1 MKKIWLAIVLLI
13 GIASLSFSEAVYYST
28 AELTKKADLVI
39 TGQVIKVAPTK
50 EIRKLVSDLT
60 GRVHCATIKVNKTI
74 KGKNPGPEVII
85 EFVKLNPELE
95 ADVQDP
101 QFAVGN
107 KGTAY
112 LVKLK
117 NGRYKALGKWVRG
130 WSK

>member
-1 MKKIWLAIVLLI
+1 MKNVFWAIILLMSF
-13 GIASLSFSEAVYYST
+13 AALSFSEAVYYST

-39 TGQVIKVAPTK
+39 TGQVIKVVPTK
-50 EIRKLVSDLT
+50 EVRKLVSDLT
-60 GRVHCATIKVNKTI
+60 GRVHCATIKVNKII
-74 KGKNPGPEVII
+74 KGKNPSPQVVI
-85 EFVKLNPELE
+85 EFVKLNQDLE

-117 NGRYKALGKWVRG
+117 NGRYKALGKWIRG